1 MNKCYNLIIHSDF
14 IEYKT
19 NKKHHF
25 NCCYEMSGFVE
36 ANIYFSL
43 YLHYTLFI
51 FYNDFSSCY
60 GFTCISL
67 ILWCEVTFFAD
78 KMRLY

>member
-43 YLHYTLFI
+43 YLQLYSF
-51 FYNDFSSCY
+51 
-60 GFTCISL
+60 FTMISAVAMDL
-67 ILWCEVTFFAD
+67 HAFH
-78 KMRLY
+78 